1 MSRAAL
7 AARGSS
13 LSVRSSALA
22 CIFVVALASSCSLTR
37 TSVDDCKNN
46 ADCRGAFGATKI
58 CGSDGLCS
66 PVVVNPRCT
75 TTFPADVLTR
85 PESYPNAIL
94 LGAIMDRSVETQR
107 ARENAIR
114 LAATQVNEEKGLDGR
129 LFGIVFCDI
138 AENAT
143 YDSLK
148 RTDAAIATS
157 KFLADS
163 LGVPVIVGPSSSTDA
178 LAVLVALKDLD
189 TLIISPSATSPAL
202 TAADTK
208 IPNDKI
214 PGLLWRTAPPDTL
227 QGAAIVRHL
236 GTAFPSV
243 KSVALIQEKGPYGD
257 ALAQVFTDGFAK
269 AGGTVTPFP
278 FGSSSERDAAVVAAG
293 NTPAPTVLFISSQTP
308 DAIAFLNAAGSLGGY
323 ATKNLFLT
331 DSAANKD
338 VLTGAAAAS
347 AVFPRIVGSRPAVP
361 AGPTFELFKA
371 SFNAAFRQDPSTFSF
386 VPHAYDAAWLGF
398 YGTARALRRDVGL
411 SGVAVGRGLR
421 KVSDGTPEIAVTP
434 ANWKKVADTLGAG
447 GSVNLV
453 GASGSL
459 DFDATTEE
467 TTGLVDIWKVST
479 DAKSIQTV
487 TTIDPR

>member
-1 MSRAAL
+1 MLSAAVL
-7 AARGSS
+7 I
-13 LSVRSSALA
+13 AL
-22 CIFVVALASSCSLTR
+22 VTSCSLTR
-37 TSVDDCKNN
+37 TSVDDCKTN
-46 ADCRGAFGATKI
+46 ADCRNSFGATKV
-58 CGSDGLCS
+58 CGSDGLCA
-66 PVVVNPRCT
+66 PAPPNPRCT

-85 PESYPNAIL
+85 PESYPNVIL

-107 ARENAIR
+107 ARENAIK
-114 LAATQVNEEKGLDGR
+114 LAATQVNEEKGVDGR

-138 AENAT
+138 AENAQ

-148 RTDAAIATS
+148 RADAAVATG

-178 LAVLVALKDLD
+178 LAVLNALKDLD

-208 IPNDKI
+208 VPNDKI

-236 GTAFPSV
+236 AAAFPTV
-243 KSVALIQEKGPYGD
+243 KNIALVQEKGPYGD
-257 ALAQVFTDGFAK
+257 ALGQVFTDGFTK

-278 FGSSSERDAAVVAAG
+278 FGTSSERDAAVVAAG
-293 NTPAPTVLFISSQTP
+293 NTPAQTVLFISSQTP
-308 DAIAFLNAAGSLGGY
+308 DAVAFLNAAGSLSGY

-331 DSAANKD
+331 DSAANRD

-361 AGPTFELFKA
+361 QGPTFELFKA
-371 SFNAAFRQDPSTFSF
+371 SYSAAFRQDPSTFSF
-386 VPHAYDAAWLGF
+386 VPHAYDATWLGF
-398 YGTARALRRDVGL
+398 YGVARALRRDVGI
-411 SGVAVGRGLR
+411 SGIAAARGLR
-421 KVSDGTPEIAVTP
+421 RVSDGTAEIPIVP
-434 ANWKKVADTLGAG
+434 SNWKKIADTLGAG

-459 DFDATTEE
+459 DFDPNNEE
-467 TTGLVDIWKVST
+467 TFGLVDIWKVST
-479 DAKSIQTV
+479 DGKAIESV
-487 TTIDPR
+487 TQIDPR